1 MTPLSLAGLLAMVT
15 PQGQQE
21 WWEVSGQVGIST
33 VSGMDAQV
41 SGTGVQVFAGAR
53 KRSGWRPQAGLQ
65 MHQAEGARQ
74 WLIEAGARR
83 YFQPSG
89 LPFEPFAEGG
99 LNLPLLEP
107 VGPGVRLGGG
117 ASYAVKDDI
126 RIEGGLSHSVG
137 LGDAVSVT
145 FVSVGAAFRL

>member
-65 MHQAEGARQ
+65 MHQAEGLDNGSSRRN
-74 WLIEAGARR
+74 RR

>member
-1 MTPLSLAGLLAMVT
+1 MVGGVGSSGHQYGVGHGCAGVGYRST
-15 PQGQQE
+15 GIRWSPKTE
-21 WWEVSGQVGIST
+21 WV
-33 VSGMDAQV
+33 A
-41 SGTGVQVFAGAR
+41 
-53 KRSGWRPQAGLQ
+53 PQAGLQ
-65 MHQAEGARQ
+65 MHQAKGVE